1 MTGNILSDATQ
12 IIHFLICTFVIISIG
27 GLTVPFDILAEFLPT
42 DERGSYLLGIKY
54 FWTAGSMITP
64 IIAYITL
71 ELYNSWRLFAAVCV
85 VPSLLSV
92 FTSQF
97 FVPESP
103 RWLVTKGKNEKAL
116 AVLRKAA
123 ETNGLDPYVAFPE
136 GILLQDGTGK
146 DVDFSELLSVS
157 YARCQILCMCII
169 YFNFLFYFLF
179 STQPR
184 WKKTMITLAVLWG
197 SYCFTFYASIQTVT
211 RIFDFPEGAELDFD
225 YAAIF
230 VSSSA
235 ELLGTFSAIQL
246 IDRIGR
252 VKTLVGAFLIA
263 GFSLFTL
270 CALDEYANRTVMVFF
285 AIVGRASEMS
295 ASCVTWTATAEL
307 LSTELLATGH
317 SAVNA
322 VARTG
327 AFFSPY
333 LVDDGNS
340 LFLVGTVLF
349 CVNMLSAFTASQLLE
364 TQGVE
369 LGKAVLI
376 EEVRSQELEEVKS
389 QEMVAEYRRMNGGES
404 TFA

>member
-1 MTGNILSDATQ
+1 MTGNILSDTTQ

-169 YFNFLFYFLF
+169 YFNFSFVRLKCFENCERQF
-179 STQPR
+179 
-184 WKKTMITLAVLWG
+184 VLT
-197 SYCFTFYASIQTVT
+197 SLCSH
-211 RIFDFPEGAELDFD
+211 IFF
-225 YAAIF
+225 I
-230 VSSSA
+230 
-235 ELLGTFSAIQL
+235 
-246 IDRIGR
+246 
-252 VKTLVGAFLIA
+252 
-263 GFSLFTL
+263 
-270 CALDEYANRTVMVFF
+270 
-285 AIVGRASEMS
+285 
-295 ASCVTWTATAEL
+295 
-307 LSTELLATGH
+307 
-317 SAVNA
+317 
-322 VARTG
+322 
-327 AFFSPY
+327 
-333 LVDDGNS
+333 
-340 LFLVGTVLF
+340 
-349 CVNMLSAFTASQLLE
+349 
-364 TQGVE
+364 
-369 LGKAVLI
+369 
-376 EEVRSQELEEVKS
+376 
-389 QEMVAEYRRMNGGES
+389 
-404 TFA
+404 